1 MLSLMAIKTNPKKVI
16 FSIPVILLI
25 SFLALSA
32 GPKPTKP
39 PKTITWKL
47 DNLEKVGGYKP
58 VILGSPSIIR
68 EKSGAAIFFDGVK
81 DGLIFPV
88 NPIENRKA
96 FTIEVLVKPDRDG
109 PIAPRFLHIQ
119 DSAGKRLTMEMRLD
133 QKGYWYTDTF
143 LKNGAAGQ
151 GLTLI
156 DSTKLHPVE
165 QWYWIALVYDNKN
178 MRHFINAVKELEGT
192 IEFGPMDKGDISIG
206 VRLNRVSWF
215 KGQIREIRFH
225 DSALEAKELQHR

>member
-1 MLSLMAIKTNPKKVI
+1 MIINANTNKVLFTI
-16 FSIPVILLI
+16 SAILLI
-25 SFLALSA
+25 GFLAVSA
-32 GPKPTKP
+32 GPKPAKP
-39 PKTITWKL
+39 LKTITWKL
-47 DNLEKVGGYKP
+47 DNLKKIGGYQP
-58 VILGSPSIIR
+58 VILGSPSIVR
-68 EKSGAAIFFDGVK
+68 DKTGSAISFDGVK

-88 NPIENRKA
+88 NPIENRKS

-109 PIAPRFLHIQ
+109 PVAPRFLHIQ
-119 DSAGKRLTMEMRLD
+119 DSAGKRCTMEMRLN

-156 DSTKLHPVE
+156 DSTKLHPVD

-192 IEFGPMDKGDISIG
+192 IEFGPMDKGEISIG

-225 DSALEAKELQHR
+225 DAALGARELQHR